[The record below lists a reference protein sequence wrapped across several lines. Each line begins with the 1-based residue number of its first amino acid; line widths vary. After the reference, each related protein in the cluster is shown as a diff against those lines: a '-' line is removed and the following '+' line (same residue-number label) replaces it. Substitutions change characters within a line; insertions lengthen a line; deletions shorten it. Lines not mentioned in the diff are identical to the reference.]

1 MAANIFSKEGMRR
14 FKQGFL
20 ESIGVANSSRE
31 LDTEFE
37 QYVSRFTSAGTNVGN
52 LHDRLKSYIRSQE
65 ELSNASAGVFSTLSS
80 VFSALPSGLRDVRSV
95 SSRSSVGG
103 AGAGAG
109 IGGGGDDGIAGSSLM
124 GSGTTGMRG
133 SSATT
138 NESLTAQLQ
147 MCAAAHELQSET
159 VFNPSKKYFQREL
172 LRPLELLSK
181 KVSKISAVVTK
192 CRGLYVDVDAFQH
205 KVGVAQKKGN
215 APKVRQFSERLASF
229 TTELASTKKHFFLLT
244 RSFEAEARL
253 VVEHVLGAFVAFQ
266 LHVALHTGDT
276 LQPVAEGLPD
286 AGAHMVELGC
296 RTGRAR
302 SASVLVPEAFKPT
315 PSAKLREFLQVVL
328 STRPR
333 ALAPPLHG
341 RFSAELP
348 FSTDTPFDHAHASV
362 RPPSLPAGSSADRT
376 SSTLHRQPT
385 IPRAQSAPS
394 SGGGGG
400 VGGGSGGSSSTST
413 STSTTTSSSSTS
425 TSTSSTTS
433 SPSTSSTNANSSSG
447 AAATAAGSSVGNGA
461 GGGGRVVAP
470 SGFGVVVKAAP
481 VVDDGASLMAALTAG
496 GGGSAALGNSY
507 PASPGPKH
515 TATTTTTVTTT
526 INNAALAPA
535 SAASEAEAEES
546 VKTDAAAEVKKHADV
561 RGLCGGSFLVLLVV
575 FVGLA
580 LATTAGVVVV
590 LVLVT
595 PAGKVRFKWRA
606 DQTSRWIEWAFVRE
620 WRSFCKPGCHARG
633 SVDRCLSW
641 CRS

>member
-215 APKVRQFSERLASF
+215 TRGGQELPLRPPRNLQQPAISAKKHVLASV
-229 TTELASTKKHFFLLT
+229 ASSKLSRRRKRKAETAGEEWKPPVLSCRVCHMRTVYYCVQCRDESNTKKTAGIFAVCGA
-244 RSFEAEARL
+244 SAR
-253 VVEHVLGAFVAFQ
+253 HSRKCFATHAAKGGAA
-266 LHVALHTGDT
+266 A
-276 LQPVAEGLPD
+276 
-286 AGAHMVELGC
+286 AGGN
-296 RTGRAR
+296 
-302 SASVLVPEAFKPT
+302 
-315 PSAKLREFLQVVL
+315 
-328 STRPR
+328 
-333 ALAPPLHG
+333 
-341 RFSAELP
+341 
-348 FSTDTPFDHAHASV
+348 
-362 RPPSLPAGSSADRT
+362 
-376 SSTLHRQPT
+376 
-385 IPRAQSAPS
+385 
-394 SGGGGG
+394 GGGGADKDDD
-400 VGGGSGGSSSTST
+400 VDADDVDADDVDGG
-413 STSTTTSSSSTS
+413 
-425 TSTSSTTS
+425 
-433 SPSTSSTNANSSSG
+433 
-447 AAATAAGSSVGNGA
+447 
-461 GGGGRVVAP
+461 
-470 SGFGVVVKAAP
+470 
-481 VVDDGASLMAALTAG
+481 DDDDDDDDDDD
-496 GGGSAALGNSY
+496 
-507 PASPGPKH
+507 
-515 TATTTTTVTTT
+515 
-526 INNAALAPA
+526 
-535 SAASEAEAEES
+535 SE
-546 VKTDAAAEVKKHADV
+546 
-561 RGLCGGSFLVLLVV
+561 
-575 FVGLA
+575 
-580 LATTAGVVVV
+580 
-590 LVLVT
+590 
-595 PAGKVRFKWRA
+595 
-606 DQTSRWIEWAFVRE
+606 
-620 WRSFCKPGCHARG
+620 
-633 SVDRCLSW
+633 
-641 CRS
+641 